1 MKRRPKR
8 TTTGKKPPGNPHDRF
23 ARKTMGDPLIAAD
36 LLRHYTDPV
45 VGKYVDLDSLKQEPT
60 QSFGKK
66 FQELFKDIAFA
77 SHLIDKKGKAEV
89 LIIAEH
95 KSRPEPFVLLQLLV
109 YLVLS
114 WYKRWNDAGRPQST
128 KTFRLPIPVLVVL
141 YNGKEK
147 WEGELDLKS
156 LVSAVPPELEPFI
169 PAIKVL
175 FIRLNQFDK
184 RHLPG
189 KPETQAVVEAMI
201 RATEGTFIAGL
212 GSVIGHFKD
221 STLDGRIL
229 ELIADIFCYCNW
241 VEDITPDAVD
251 KVISNVIKGQEENK
265 MSQAVRTAV
274 RKAFE
279 NIARESYIDEGKTEA
294 SREIILESLRE
305 KFGKVPKHIER
316 AINQMNDPI
325 ALKSLAVRTSN
336 CKTLDEFVAEL

>member
-1 MKRRPKR
+1 MLV
-8 TTTGKKPPGNPHDRF
+8 GS
-23 ARKTMGDPLIAAD
+23 LI
-36 LLRHYTDPV
+36 
-45 VGKYVDLDSLKQEPT
+45 S
-60 QSFGKK
+60 
-66 FQELFKDIAFA
+66 
-77 SHLIDKKGKAEV
+77 
-89 LIIAEH
+89 
-95 KSRPEPFVLLQLLV
+95 
-109 YLVLS
+109 
-114 WYKRWNDAGRPQST
+114 
-128 KTFRLPIPVLVVL
+128 
-141 YNGKEK
+141 
-147 WEGELDLKS
+147 
-156 LVSAVPPELEPFI
+156 
-169 PAIKVL
+169 
-175 FIRLNQFDK
+175 IRLNQFDK

-212 GSVIGHFKD
+212 GSVIGHFRD

-305 KFGKVPKHIER
+305 KFGKVPKNIER

-325 ALKSLAVRTSN
+325 ALKSLAVRTTN
-336 CKTLDEFVAEL
+336 CKTLDEFAAEL

>member
-1 MKRRPKR
+1 MLPFSFLLFSLDVSDLPLVLMGHFGYNAPMKRPSKR
-8 TTTGKKPPGNPHDRF
+8 TATGKKPPGNPHDLF

-45 VGKYVDLDSLKQEPT
+45 VGKYVDLDSLKPEPT
-60 QSFGKK
+60 QSFGKR
-66 FQELFKDIAFA
+66 FQELVKDIAFA

-95 KSRPEPFVLLQLLV
+95 KSKPEPFVLLQLLV

-114 WYKRWNDAGRPQST
+114 WYKRWKDAGRPQST
-128 KTFRLPIPVLVVL
+128 KTFRLPMPILVVL

-147 WEGELDLKS
+147 WEGELDLKG

-184 RHLPG
+184 KHLPG

-221 STLDGRIL
+221 STLDSRIL
-229 ELIADIFCYCNW
+229 ELIEDIFCYCDW

-251 KVISNVIKGQEENK
+251 KVISNVIEGQEENE
-265 MSQAVRTAV
+265 MSQAIRKAV
-274 RKAFE
+274 RKTFE
-279 NIARESYIDEGKTEA
+279 RIARESY
-294 SREIILESLRE
+294 
-305 KFGKVPKHIER
+305 
-316 AINQMNDPI
+316 
-325 ALKSLAVRTSN
+325 
-336 CKTLDEFVAEL
+336 VAEKRNPEAKPKVKPRQAEK